1 MRRIRPAAASLI
13 GLGLGVAGCD
23 TVSTSSIRGGGLHP
37 STPLLPHDVALVVL
51 VLSLV
56 TLSLLATS
64 IARRTVGHHRLAGRL
79 RSVARPTIVDGR
91 PVGLVPGQR
100 IALVAGI
107 RRPGTFLSE
116 DVVVDLTGAELA
128 AVVLHERHHEL
139 RRAPIAL
146 IALQGIAA
154 ILGWVR
160 PIAHWTE
167 RARARMEIAADAHA
181 MSSGSSRHAIAG
193 AIVKLADPPLSP
205 TVAGFVSAADLRLR
219 ALLAH
224 EPLPSRPWS
233 EDVVIVVGLAA
244 AVVVVCSAL
253 TV

>member
-23 TVSTSSIRGGGLHP
+23 TVSTSSISGGGPHP

-51 VLSLV
+51 VLSLA

-64 IARRTVGHHRLAGRL
+64 IARRAVGHHRLAGRL
-79 RSVARPTIVDGR
+79 RGVARSTIVDGR
-91 PVGLVPGQR
+91 PVGLVPGRR

-107 RRPGTFLSE
+107 RRPATFLSE
-116 DVVVDLTGAELA
+116 DVVADLTDAELA
-128 AVVLHERHHEL
+128 AVVLHEQHHEL
-139 RRAPIAL
+139 RRAPAAL
-146 IALQGIAA
+146 IALQGVAG

-160 PIAHWTE
+160 PIAHWSE
-167 RARARMEIAADAHA
+167 RARACMEIAADAHA

-193 AIVKLADPPLSP
+193 AIVKLADPPSSA
-205 TVAGFVSAADLRLR
+205 TVAGFGSAADLRLR
-219 ALLAH
+219 ALLAR